1 MNDLFKESGQ
11 RIPLG
16 QKLGSGGE
24 GEVYEVPVLGH
35 DFAAKIYH
43 KPLPPEKQAKL
54 RAMVQGCDERLG
66 KIAAWPIATL
76 HQNANGPIRGFI
88 MPKVVGYK
96 PIHELYGP
104 AHRKQ
109 FFPYADWA
117 FLINTARNV
126 AAAFETIH
134 SHGHVVGDIN
144 QGNIFVA
151 TNSIIKLIDC
161 DSFQITV
168 TGKHYLCEVGVG
180 HFIPPE
186 LQGLSFH
193 GIHRTKNH
201 DNFGLAIL
209 LFHLLMMGRHPFA
222 GIYSGHGEMPIEKA
236 IQEFRFAYG
245 KNANNKGM
253 SPPPNT
259 LPLDILPYTLSAL
272 FEGAFSELGIKA
284 DARPSAKMWIQSLD
298 SLKGQLRTCRQES
311 IHKYFGELGSC
322 PWCALESRAAVY
334 FFIPNASV
342 STTPNDFNLEQI
354 WTRIMAIS
362 SPGPA
367 PHIDIAS
374 IHVTPKPIPA
384 DLTGLFALFK
394 FQRQKEERQTRQMA
408 LTTVQQ
414 KFNTIY
420 SQWQNGAGDSKFLSV
435 QKELSALRSEYK
447 NLGKFYNQEYQKLQ
461 DNIQTQQRFRFLNR
475 FFISDHNIP
484 KIGPTRK
491 ATLAS
496 YGIET
501 AADVSKQKIIRIKG
515 FGQSYAAELL
525 KWQAGL
531 MRGFVFDPKRGI
543 DPTDISDLNRS
554 LAIKRQQIEVG
565 LLAGIGRLTQVRNEA
580 LHLRQ
585 QIQTPLLTAAKQVA
599 QAKADLKILG

>member
-1 MNDLFKESGQ
+1 MNDLFNESGK

-24 GEVYEVPVLGH
+24 GEVFEVPAVGN

-43 KPLPPEKQAKL
+43 KSLPPEKQAKL
-54 RAMVQGCDERLG
+54 RAMIQESDEGLRN
-66 KIAAWPIATL
+66 IAAWPLATL
-76 HQNANGPIRGFI
+76 HQHANGPVQGFI
-88 MPKVVGYK
+88 MPKLVDYK

-109 FFPYADWA
+109 FFPQADWA
-117 FLINTARNV
+117 FLINAARNV

-134 SHGHVVGDIN
+134 GHGHVVGDIN

-151 TNSIIKLIDC
+151 ANSIVKFIDC

-168 TGKHYLCEVGVG
+168 AGKHYLCEVGVG

-186 LQGLSFH
+186 LQGRSFH

-245 KNANNKGM
+245 QNAKNKGM

-259 LPLDILPYTLSAL
+259 LPLSILPYTLSAL

-284 DARPSAKMWIQSLD
+284 DARPSAKMWLQSLD
-298 SLKGQLRTCRQES
+298 SLKGQLRTCRQETM
-311 IHKYFGELGSC
+311 HKYFGELGNC
-322 PWCALESRAAVY
+322 PWCALESRAAIY
-334 FFIPNASV
+334 FFIPNAPAL
-342 STTPNDFNLEQI
+342 TTPNNFNLGQV
-354 WTRIMAIS
+354 WARIMAIG

-367 PHIDIAS
+367 SQVDTNS
-374 IHVTPKPIPA
+374 IKVTPKPIPA
-384 DLTGLFALFK
+384 DLKGLFAFLK
-394 FQRQKEERQTRQMA
+394 FERQKEEKQKRQMS
-408 LTTVQQ
+408 LTSAQQ
-414 KFNTIY
+414 NYNAIY
-420 SQWQNGAGDSKFLSV
+420 NQWLNEAGDSKFLSV
-435 QKELSALRSEYK
+435 QKELTNLHREYENQK
-447 NLGKFYNQEYQKLQ
+447 TSYNKECERLKTT
-461 DNIQTQQRFRFLNR
+461 IEIQQRFRFLNR
-475 FFISDHNIP
+475 FFISDYNIP
-484 KIGPTRK
+484 KFGPTRK

-501 AADVSKQKIIRIKG
+501 ASDISEQKIIKIKG

-525 KWQAGL
+525 KWQAGQ

-543 DPTDISDLNRS
+543 DPMDISDLNRRF
-554 LAIKRQQIEVG
+554 AVKRQQLQAG
-565 LLAGIGRLTQVRNEA
+565 LLAGIERLTQARNEA
-580 LHLRQ
+580 LHQRQ
-585 QIQTPLLTAAKQVA
+585 QMQSIVLTVAKQVA
-599 QAKADLKILG
+599 QAKADLKALG

>member
-1 MNDLFKESGQ
+1 MNDLFNESGQ

-24 GEVYEVPVLGH
+24 GEVYEIPAVGN

-54 RAMVQGCDERLG
+54 RAMIQRGDDGLR
-66 KIAAWPIATL
+66 KIAAWPLATL
-76 HQNANGPIRGFI
+76 HQSANGPIHGFI

-104 AHRKQ
+104 THRKQ
-109 FFPYADWA
+109 FFPHADWA
-117 FLINTARNV
+117 FLVNAARNV

-134 SHGHVVGDIN
+134 SHGHVVGDVN

-151 TNSIIKLIDC
+151 PNSIVKLIDC

-168 TGKHYLCEVGVG
+168 AGKHYLCEVGVG

-186 LQGLSFH
+186 LQERSFH
-193 GIHRTKNH
+193 GVHRTKNH

-209 LFHLLMMGRHPFA
+209 IFHLLMMGRHPFV
-222 GIYSGHGEMPIEKA
+222 GIYTGRELTIEKA

-245 KNANNKGM
+245 HKANNIGM
-253 SPPPNT
+253 SPPLNT
-259 LPLDILPYTLSAL
+259 LPLSILPYTLSAL
-272 FEGAFSELGIKA
+272 FKGAFSELGIQA
-284 DARPSAKMWIQSLD
+284 DARPSAKMWLETLD
-298 SLKGQLRTCRQES
+298 SLKSQLRTCRQES
-311 IHKYFGELGSC
+311 MHKYFGELGSC
-322 PWCALESRAAVY
+322 PWCTFDSRAGIY
-334 FFIPNASV
+334 SFIPNATAA
-342 STTPNDFNLEQI
+342 TTPNNFNLGQV
-354 WTRIMAIS
+354 WARIMAIA

-367 PHIDIAS
+367 PQIDINS
-374 IHVTPKPIPA
+374 LKVTPKPIPA
-384 DLTGLFALFK
+384 HLTGLFAFFK
-394 FQRQKEERQTRQMA
+394 FEKQKEERQTRQMA
-408 LTTVQQ
+408 LTKVQQ
-414 KFNTIY
+414 KYNTIY
-420 SQWQNGAGDSKFLSV
+420 NQWQNEAGDGKFLSI
-435 QKELSALRSEYK
+435 QKELTSLRSEYE
-447 NLGKFYNQEYQKLQ
+447 NLDTSYKKEYQKLQ
-461 DNIQTQQRFRFLNR
+461 ANIQVQQRFRFLNR

-501 AADVSKQKIIRIKG
+501 AADVSKQKIIGIKG

-525 KWQAGL
+525 KWQAAL

-543 DPTDISDLNRS
+543 DPADISDLNRRF
-554 LAIKRQQIEVG
+554 AIKRQQLEAS
-565 LLAGIGRLTQVRNEA
+565 LLAGIERLNQVRNGV
-580 LHLRQ
+580 LHQRQ
-585 QIQTPLLTAAKQVA
+585 QMQSVVLTAAKQVA
-599 QAKADLKILG
+599 QAKADLKALG

>member
-24 GEVYEVPVLGH
+24 GEVFEVPVLGH
-35 DFAAKIYH
+35 EFAAKIYH

-54 RAMVQGCDERLG
+54 KAMVQGCDERLG
-66 KIAAWPIATL
+66 KISAWPLATL
-76 HQNANGPIRGFI
+76 HQNANGSIRGFI
-88 MPKVVGYK
+88 MHKVVGYK

-109 FFPYADWA
+109 FFPHADWA

-134 SHGHVVGDIN
+134 SHGHIVGDVN

-186 LQGLSFH
+186 LQGQSFH

-259 LPLDILPYTLSAL
+259 LPLSILPYTLSAL
-272 FEGAFSELGIKA
+272 FEGAFSELGMKA
-284 DARPSAKMWIQSLD
+284 DARPSAKMWLQSLD

-311 IHKYFGELGSC
+311 MHKYFGELGNC
-322 PWCALESRAAVY
+322 PWCALESRVAIY
-334 FFIPNASV
+334 FFIPNVTVPTA
-342 STTPNDFNLEQI
+342 PNNFNLEQI
-354 WTRIMAIS
+354 WARIMAIG

-367 PHIDIAS
+367 PHIDTNS
-374 IHVTPKPIPA
+374 IKVTPKPIPA
-384 DLTGLFALFK
+384 DLRGLFAFFK
-394 FQRQKEERQTRQMA
+394 FERQKEERQARQIA
-408 LTTVQQ
+408 LTIVQQ
-414 KFNTIY
+414 KYNTIY
-420 SQWQNGAGDSKFLSV
+420 NQWQNEAGDSKFLSL
-435 QKELSALRSEYK
+435 QKELANLHSEYE
-447 NLGKFYNQEYQKLQ
+447 NLGKLYNQEYQKLQ
-461 DNIQTQQRFRFLNR
+461 NNIRVQQRFRFLNR

-484 KIGPTRK
+484 KIGPARK

-501 AADVSKQKIIRIKG
+501 AADISKQKIIVIKG
-515 FGQSYAAELL
+515 FGQGYVAELL
-525 KWQAGL
+525 QWQAVL
-531 MRGFVFDPKRGI
+531 MKGFVFDSKKGI
-543 DPTDISDLNRS
+543 DPEDISDLNRRF
-554 LAIKRQQIEVG
+554 AIKRQQLEAG
-565 LLAGIGRLTQVRNEA
+565 LLVGIERLSQVRNEA
-580 LHLRQ
+580 LQ
-585 QIQTPLLTAAKQVA
+585 QRLQMQSIVLTAAKQVL
-599 QAKADLKILG
+599 QAKADLMAL

>member
-24 GEVYEVPVLGH
+24 GEVYEIPILGN

-66 KIAAWPIATL
+66 KIAAWPLATL

-109 FFPYADWA
+109 FFPDADWA
-117 FLINTARNV
+117 FLINAARNV

-134 SHGHVVGDIN
+134 SHGHVVGDVN

-151 TNSIIKLIDC
+151 ANSIVKLIDC
-161 DSFQITV
+161 DSFQITAA
-168 TGKHYLCEVGVG
+168 GKHYLCDVGVG

-186 LQGLSFH
+186 LQERSFH
-193 GIHRTKNH
+193 GVHRTKNH

-236 IQEFRFAYG
+236 IQEFRFAYSQ
-245 KNANNKGM
+245 NAKNKGM

-259 LPLDILPYTLSAL
+259 LPLSLLPYTLSAL

-284 DARPSAKMWIQSLD
+284 DARPSAKMWLQTLD
-298 SLKGQLRTCRQES
+298 NLKSQLRTCRQES
-311 IHKYFGELGSC
+311 MHKYFGELGNC
-322 PWCALESRAAVY
+322 PWCALESRAAIY
-334 FFIPNASV
+334 FFIPNA
-342 STTPNDFNLEQI
+342 TTATAPNNFNLGQV
-354 WTRIMAIS
+354 WARIMAIG

-367 PHIDIAS
+367 PQIDINS
-374 IHVTPKPIPA
+374 IKVTPKPIPE
-384 DLTGLFALFK
+384 DLTGLFAFFK
-394 FQRQKEERQTRQMA
+394 FEKQKKERQTRQMA
-408 LTTVQQ
+408 LTIVQQ
-414 KFNTIY
+414 KYNTIY
-420 SQWQNGAGDSKFLSV
+420 NQWLNEAGDVKFLSI
-435 QKELSALRSEYK
+435 QKELTNLRSEYE
-447 NLGKFYNQEYQKLQ
+447 NLDTSYKKEYQKLQ
-461 DNIQTQQRFRFLNR
+461 VNIQAQQRFRFLNR

-515 FGQSYAAELL
+515 FGQSYTNELL
-525 KWQAGL
+525 KWQTVL

-543 DPTDISDLNRS
+543 DPADISDLNRRFT
-554 LAIKRQQIEVG
+554 IKQQQLEAG
-565 LLAGIGRLTQVRNEA
+565 LLAGIERLNQACNGA
-580 LHLRQ
+580 LHQRQ
-585 QIQTPLLTAAKQVA
+585 QMQSVVLAAAKQVA